1 MELIGWISSLCLA
14 CCGVPLALD
23 SLKHRHSSGISKK
36 FLWLWMMGE
45 ITGLAYCLYLG
56 SYPLIF
62 NYGFN
67 ILLISPV
74 LYYGYYP
81 QLPERYKNGSNS

>member
-1 MELIGWISSLCLA
+1 MFELIGWISGLCLA
-14 CCGVPLALD
+14 ICGVPLAWEAV
-23 SLKHRHSSGISKK
+23 LKGRTLGINKP
-36 FLWLWMMGE
+36 FLWLWYIGEVMG
-45 ITGLAYCLYLG
+45 IIYCISLG

-74 LYYGYYP
+74 LYYTYFPRKRGTH
-81 QLPERYKNGSNS
+81 ESNS

>member
-14 CCGVPLALD
+14 CCGIPLAWD
-23 SLKHRHSSGISKK
+23 SLINKHSSGISKK
-36 FLWLWMMGE
+36 FLWLWFVGE
-45 ITGLAYCLYLG
+45 VAGVIYCVYLG

-74 LYYGYYP
+74 LYYSYYP
-81 QLPERYKNGSNS
+81 ETEERYK